1 MEIPIMEIGDKLL
14 EIKWEIQIEKEIYL
28 LEVSPVEAAVV
39 RRREAGDLEIA
50 RDFDDELLK
59 QRLR

>member
-1 MEIPIMEIGDKLL
+1 MEIGDKLL

-39 RRREAGDLEIA
+39 IVEAA
-50 RDFDDELLK
+50 AVNP
-59 QRLR
+59 